1 MSGFRAVVDYLVL
14 GSLVL
19 AALQIY
25 LTTNKLWKRK
35 HERAVAESISILGE
49 FVGLIPVTL
58 LTLKFVLDGQ
68 WEGAADGM
76 LWVLG
81 ATVAVLIGSGRW
93 VEGRRDQ
100 GFFRLLVDSIRM
112 ERGEVGYLAKSFL
125 RPGGANLILS
135 ILGRVALLDDHLDD
149 RERAFVDAFAR
160 NWGIDFQWD
169 SITAVVK
176 EDALDFLPLRRD
188 LQEYLATSPPAAQ
201 VKQLGEVLHVLI
213 NIDQTVTQHESL
225 MMAEVDGMIDAYLRA
240 TDHGGPMYAVVLVP
254 QGAEQDRAIALVLP
268 DLPRRE
274 MHGGQVYV
282 AGTYH
287 SFDFAEIVSAQYR
300 ALNFFTAVVR
310 FTEDVVPA

>member
-1 MSGFRAVVDYLVL
+1 MSGFRAVVDYLVI

-58 LTLKFVLDGQ
+58 LTVKFLLDGQ

-81 ATVAVLIGSGRW
+81 AGVAILIGSGRW
-93 VEGRRDQ
+93 VEGRRDR
-100 GFFRLLVDSIRM
+100 GLLRLLIDSIRL

-125 RPGGANLILS
+125 RPSGASHILS
-135 ILGRVALLDDHLDD
+135 ILGRVALLDAHLDD

-160 NWGIDFQWD
+160 TWSIDFQWD
-169 SITAVVK
+169 SITAAAQDN
-176 EDALDFLPLRRD
+176 ELDFLPLRRD

-201 VKQLGEVLHVLI
+201 VKQLGEVLRALI

-225 MMAEVDGMIDAYLRA
+225 MMAEIDGMIDAYLGA
-240 TDHGGPMYAVVLVP
+240 TDDGGPMFAVVLVP
-254 QGAEQDRAIALVLP
+254 QDAQQDRAIAQVLP
-268 DLPRRE
+268 DLRKRE
-274 MHGGQVYV
+274 LHGGQVYV
-282 AGTYH
+282 AGT

-300 ALNFFTAVVR
+300 ALNFFAAVVR
-310 FTEDVVPA
+310 VTEEAVPA